1 MSEIELSSLLQG
13 VKQIALSSFAIIE
26 GRKNEVTFFEKK
38 DLSIVSEADIETEK
52 YIRDSLQAL
61 TPDIPVYGEELGCDI
76 ADDCQLYWLID
87 PIDGTT
93 WYKLG
98 MPVYGSL
105 IALIQNGEPIL
116 GSIGLP
122 AINTLVYAGKDL
134 GCFIHSGK
142 NNGRQL
148 LSKPVQTAPMC
159 VEQATITAS
168 GMHGTSTWIENGD
181 TPWSL
186 ISVLDR
192 AKLFKFSADCIQHV
206 SVLNGA
212 SDAAIDTI
220 MKPWDSAAIIICARE
235 AGLTVM
241 DLNGNQRGIL
251 KSGNLLTAKSEHLAK
266 SLVKLLTPL

>member
-1 MSEIELSSLLQG
+1 MKEMELSSLL
-13 VKQIALSSFAIIE
+13 KRLKEIALSSFSIIE
-26 GRKNEVTFFEKK
+26 GRKNEVIFFEKN

-52 YIRDSLQAL
+52 YIRDSLSAL

-76 ADDCQLYWLID
+76 ADDCRLYWLID

-98 MPVYGSL
+98 VPVYGSL

-116 GSIGLP
+116 GSIGFP
-122 AINTLVYAGKDL
+122 AISTLVYAGKDL
-134 GCFIHSGK
+134 GCFISSGTS
-142 NNGRQL
+142 NSRQL
-148 LSKPVQTAPMC
+148 LIESDQTEPTF
-159 VEQATITAS
+159 VEQSTITSS
-168 GMHGTSTWIENGD
+168 GIHGTSTWIENGD
-181 TPWSL
+181 TPWNL
-186 ISVLDR
+186 IAVLEK
-192 AKLFKFSADCIQHV
+192 AKLFKFSGDCIQHV

-235 AGLTVM
+235 AGLIVM

-251 KSGNLLTAKSEHLAK
+251 NSGNLLTAKNERLAK
-266 SLVKLLTPL
+266 SLINLLRP

>member
-1 MSEIELSSLLQG
+1 MSEMELSSLLQK
-13 VKQIALSSFAIIE
+13 VKDIALSSFSIIE

-38 DLSIVSEADIETEK
+38 DLSIVSEADVETEK

-87 PIDGTT
+87 PIDGTA

-122 AINTLVYAGKDL
+122 AINTLVYAGKEL
-134 GCFIHSGK
+134 GCFISAEK
-142 NNGRQL
+142 SNARQL
-148 LSKPVQTAPMC
+148 LIESDQTKPIFI
-159 VEQATITAS
+159 EQATITSS

-181 TPWSL
+181 TPWDL
-186 ISVLDR
+186 ISVLER
-192 AKLFKFSADCIQHV
+192 AKLFKFSGDCIQHV
-206 SVLNGA
+206 SVLNGS

-220 MKPWDSAAIIICARE
+220 MKPWDSAAIIVCARE

-241 DLNGNQRGIL
+241 DLNGNQRDIL
-251 KSGNLLTAKSEHLAK
+251 KSGNLLTAKNEHLAE
-266 SLVKLLTPL
+266 SLINLLTP